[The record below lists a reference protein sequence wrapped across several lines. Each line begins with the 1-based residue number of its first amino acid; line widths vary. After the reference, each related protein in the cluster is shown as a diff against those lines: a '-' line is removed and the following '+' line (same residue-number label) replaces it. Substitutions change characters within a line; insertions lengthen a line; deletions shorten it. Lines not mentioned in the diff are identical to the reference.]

1 MVDTVKC
8 QTEADLT
15 EPFYKKLLLGAIDK
29 TLDHE
34 ESIAAPRAYKN
45 YTHHHSQPTL
55 GAAASVD
62 LQQQDDE
69 NSTGKIW
76 DIDQRPAESLH
87 AVGQKS
93 RSVPRTSTLNHPYNN
108 ILDTANQPSSRFFA
122 ESSLDQASE
131 QQQHFREGPPS
142 LPDRRLIRPLTMPP
156 DASILAN
163 LPGNEPRH
171 RVSLGFLNKRWRAP

>member
-1 MVDTVKC
+1 MIDTVQC

-34 ESIAAPRAYKN
+34 ESIAAPSAYKN
-45 YTHHHSQPTL
+45 YTYHHSQPTR

-62 LQQQDDE
+62 LQQQDDG
-69 NSTGKIW
+69 NSTGRIW
-76 DIDQRPAESLH
+76 DIGQRPAESSH
-87 AVGQKS
+87 NVGQKS

-108 ILDTANQPSSRFFA
+108 IPDTANQPSRFSA
-122 ESSLDQASE
+122 EPDLGQASE
-131 QQQHFREGPPS
+131 QQQHFREGPPAFA
-142 LPDRRLIRPLTMPP
+142 DHRLIRPLTMPP
-156 DASILAN
+156 DAPIAN

-171 RVSLGFLNKRWRAP
+171 RVSSGFLKKPWRPF

>member
-34 ESIAAPRAYKN
+34 ESIAASSAYKN
-45 YTHHHSQPTL
+45 YTHHHSQPTR

-62 LQQQDDE
+62 LQDF
-69 NSTGKIW
+69 
-76 DIDQRPAESLH
+76 DQRPAESPH
-87 AVGQKS
+87 AAGQKS
-93 RSVPRTSTLNHPYNN
+93 RSVPRTSTLNHPYN

-122 ESSLDQASE
+122 ESGLDQAFE
-131 QQQHFREGPPS
+131 QQQHFREGPPPS
-142 LPDRRLIRPLTMPP
+142 PDHRLIRPLTMPP

-163 LPGNEPRH
+163 LPGNKPRH
-171 RVSLGFLNKRWRAP
+171 RISLGFLNKR